1 MTSSLLKKT
10 RKINMLLQR
19 AGGEP
24 IEFSKL
30 AEAFGDNVEAN
41 CYVLNKK
48 GKLMGSYLVDR
59 VELEALDKIESEGY
73 IGDDFNHHL
82 LQFNETEF
90 LEKSDDKKCYFDDV
104 TECPFNHR
112 FLAVV
117 PIKGRGER
125 QGTLLFTRS
134 DQNFTDEDA
143 ILSEYGA
150 TVIALEIF
158 RLKNEALEEETRKRE
173 AVQIAV
179 DTLSFSEIAAMKK
192 IFENLEG
199 DEGYLVASKIA
210 DEARITRSVIVNAL
224 RKLESAGVIQ
234 SRSLGMKGTYIKI
247 LNDQLKEEFERR
259 DM

>member
-24 IEFSKL
+24 VDFNDLSEVLS
-30 AEAFGDNVEAN
+30 DNLDVN
-41 CYVLNKK
+41 CYIVSKR
-48 GKLMGSYLVDR
+48 GKLLGHYL
-59 VELEALDKIESEGY
+59 LDNSEHGAIKQKGNDY
-73 IGDDFNHHL
+73 FIDGDLNQSL
-82 LQFNETEF
+82 LQFNETQVF
-90 LEKSDDKKCYFDDV
+90 EKSGDDCFVGGVK
-104 TECPFNHR
+104 ECPFNHR
-112 FLAVV
+112 YLLAS
-117 PIKGRGER
+117 PIKGRSER
-125 QGTLLFTRS
+125 QGTLLMTRNS
-134 DQNFTDEDA
+134 DSFADEDI
-143 ILSEYGA
+143 ILAEYCA
-150 TVIALEIF
+150 TVTTLELF
-158 RLKNEALEEETRKRE
+158 RTKNEELELEARKQT

-179 DTLSFSEIAAMKK
+179 DTLSFSEIGAMKK

-199 DEGYLVASKIA
+199 NEGFLVASKIA

-247 LNDQLKEEFERR
+247 LNDLLKDEFERR